1 MKKQNI
7 LFKKWTLTEIVYVF
21 FSGLFP
27 WVKNL
32 NPNGELYV
40 PPYK

>member
-21 FSGLFP
+21 FSALFP

-32 NPNGELYV
+32 NPNEELYV
-40 PPYK
+40 PPYE